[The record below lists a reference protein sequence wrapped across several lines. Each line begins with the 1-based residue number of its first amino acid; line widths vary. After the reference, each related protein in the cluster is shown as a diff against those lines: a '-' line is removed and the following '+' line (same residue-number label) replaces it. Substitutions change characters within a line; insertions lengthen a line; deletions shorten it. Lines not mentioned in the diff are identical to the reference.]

1 MLQITLVGKIISAL
15 EAPTHLSF
23 TIDDGTGKIDLSY
36 WTSGDDEQ
44 EQVSKSLSLWPA
56 QCICSLAVKMLHK
69 VYSGQMNWVL
79 QAGYTFPP
87 PNPAST
93 PVLYGHAGLQH
104 AYLLQHTE

>member
-56 QCICSLAVKMLHK
+56 L
-69 VYSGQMNWVL
+69 
-79 QAGYTFPP
+79 
-87 PNPAST
+87 
-93 PVLYGHAGLQH
+93 
-104 AYLLQHTE
+104 